1 MLGGR
6 PGRRSAFN
14 SATSSSSRC
23 RYSSI
28 RLWISGI
35 AKGEGFSVA
44 AFWKKI
50 ILCTASHLAS
60 KNLYYCSGLTIR
72 AILLF
77 SHSSESIELVIASA
91 CALQPVGISTIF
103 VKNSIPALFLGDVLL
118 HLIKAFARHPDLGL
132 KKIVLVGCLISNI
145 NFSGDLISLEKSW
158 EFFRDKAGGEKG
170 LAFRVASLRE
180 RVVA

>member
-14 SATSSSSRC
+14 SATSSSPRC

-28 RLWISGI
+28 RFWISGI

-44 AFWKKI
+44 AFWKKS

-60 KNLYYCSGLTIR
+60 KYLYYCSGLTIR
-72 AILLF
+72 AILLL

-118 HLIKAFARHPDLGL
+118 HLTKAFARHPDLGL
-132 KKIVLVGCLISNI
+132 QNLYL
-145 NFSGDLISLEKSW
+145 
-158 EFFRDKAGGEKG
+158 
-170 LAFRVASLRE
+170 
-180 RVVA
+180 

>member
-1 MLGGR
+1 M
-6 PGRRSAFN
+6 
-14 SATSSSSRC
+14 
-23 RYSSI
+23 
-28 RLWISGI
+28 
-35 AKGEGFSVA
+35 A

-132 KKIVLVGCLISNI
+132 KKFVLVGCLISNI